1 MASRWIRHP
10 DDVLVS
16 VAWPLAP
23 RRERGWPERGLE
35 ARAARAGADD
45 DHGDDRRG
53 CHRGSGD
60 SAESEASRGADGA
73 RGSLRIEA
81 RPQPGRSFDLVSGA
95 A

>member
-10 DDVLVS
+10 EDVFVS
-16 VAWPLAP
+16 VASPRAP
-23 RRERGWPERGLE
+23 GASGVGP
-35 ARAARAGADD
+35 RAAWKRVPLRAGADD
-45 DHGDDRRG
+45 DHGDDRGG
-53 CHRGSGD
+53 CHRGRGD

-81 RPQPGRSFDLVSGA
+81 RPQPCRSFDLVSGA